1 MPTQSQINTNLNLS
15 EEVETGASNI
25 PNDVLTE
32 MSVDAPVEPP
42 VEGSP
47 LVEEI
52 QPPSNDPLPTTTNA
66 AIEFDPTEIV
76 VDPGLRKPIEEYDI
90 NIRDIVR
97 REYLLRGPCQ
107 PIGYVYPKKIQ
118 SGRQRSFLESW
129 FKKYP
134 WLEYSVH
141 EDAAFCFYCYL
152 FKQPRCGDNFGGD
165 AFTTEGVSNWKNA
178 TQIFREHV
186 GKVDSLHNCA
196 RQHCEDFRNQRQSVD
211 NVIQKI
217 TKEQQEEYLG

>member
-1 MPTQSQINTNLNLS
+1 VGLNLS

-32 MSVDAPVEPP
+32 MSVDAPVEPL

-97 REYLLRGPCQ
+97 REYLLRGLCQ
-107 PIGYVYPKKIQ
+107 PIGHVYPKKIQ

-134 WLEYSVH
+134 WLEYSVSRR
-141 EDAAFCFYCYL
+141 AAFCFYCYL
-152 FKQPRCGDNFGGD
+152 FKQPRRGDNFGGD
-165 AFTTEGVSNWKNA
+165 AFTTRGFVIGKMQHKYLENMWVKLIACIIALDNIVRILETK
-178 TQIFREHV
+178 
-186 GKVDSLHNCA
+186 GKVW
-196 RQHCEDFRNQRQSVD
+196 
-211 NVIQKI
+211 
-217 TKEQQEEYLG
+217 TM